1 MKIISKLMSLV
12 ICAVLML
19 SSGTLATEAATV
31 KVSPPTKVTAVTTA
45 DTAKLSWAKVTK
57 ASGYKLYK
65 KVDGKNIYGG
75 YKTVKITVPYP
86 AIYVTPTGKRYH
98 FDKECA
104 GKNAMKT
111 TYAKAIMG
119 RTPCKTCVL

>member
-12 ICAVLML
+12 ICAVLVF
-19 SSGTLATEAATV
+19 SSGTLAAEAATV

-65 KVDGKNIYGG
+65 KVDGKWIESDE
-75 YKTVKITVPYP
+75 KEWW
-86 AIYVTPTGKRYH
+86 VTDYQI
-98 FDKECA
+98 C
-104 GKNAMKT
+104 
-111 TYAKAIMG
+111 
-119 RTPCKTCVL
+119 